1 MKRTCQ
7 TIIALCLPLL
17 LCGPVMAQHAGPYLG
32 GYLGGN
38 VLQDSRSD
46 DANGSFGLR
55 FDPAVLGSAVCGWDF
70 EPGNPLGEG
79 RIEVE
84 YSHRSNP
91 LDEVKFA
98 EGRFK
103 AGGDVTADSLL
114 LNIFGV
120 YHDKSRWS
128 PYVGAGIGAAR
139 IKASDLQVTGQPL
152 SDDSAV
158 VFAFQAGAGC
168 EYALTDR
175 LSFDLGYR
183 YFNANHPK
191 FTEANGQQF
200 RMDYASHSVLL
211 GLKIG
216 F

>member
-7 TIIALCLPLL
+7 TIIVLCLLLL

-32 GYLGGN
+32 AYLGGN
-38 VLQDSRSD
+38 TLQDARSD
-46 DANGSFGLR
+46 DAQGSFGLK
-55 FDPAVLGSAVCGWDF
+55 FDPALQWSAVCGWDF
-70 EPGNPLGEG
+70 EPGNPVGEG
-79 RIEVE
+79 RVELE

-98 EGRFK
+98 EGRFPS
-103 AGGDVTADSLL
+103 GGDVTADSLL

-128 PYVGAGIGAAR
+128 PYVGGGIGAAR

-152 SDDSAV
+152 SDDATV
-158 VFAFQAGAGC
+158 VFAYQLGAGC
-168 EYALTDR
+168 EYALTDK
-175 LSFDLGYR
+175 LSLDLGYR
-183 YFNANHPK
+183 YFNASHSK
-191 FTEANGQQF
+191 FTEVNGQKF
-200 RMDYASHSVLL
+200 EMDYVSHSVVL
-211 GLKIG
+211 GLKVG

>member
-1 MKRTCQ
+1 MQRTFR

-32 GYLGGN
+32 AYLGGN
-38 VLQDSRSD
+38 VLEDSRSD
-46 DANGSFGLR
+46 DAQGSFGLT
-55 FDPAVLGSAVCGWDF
+55 FDPAVQGSAVCGWDF
-70 EPGNPLGEG
+70 EPGNPVGEG

-98 EGRFK
+98 EGRFR

-128 PYVGAGIGAAR
+128 PYLGAGIGAVR

-152 SDDSAV
+152 SDDSSV
-158 VFAFQAGAGC
+158 VFAYQVGAGC
-168 EYALTDR
+168 EYALTDK
-175 LSFDLGYR
+175 LSLDFGYR
-183 YFNANHPK
+183 YFNGNHPE
-191 FTEANGQQF
+191 FTEANGQKF
-200 RMDYASHSVLL
+200 DMDYASHSVVL
-211 GLKIG
+211 GLKAG